1 MLNTWDFISK
11 LLPISQYL
19 KDYNLNNALCDLL
32 AGITVGLTLIP
43 QVIAYASLAGLEP
56 QIGLYSALCGGFIYA
71 IFGTIP
77 ELNIAPTALLSL
89 LTFQYVHNVTFGNT
103 RAAIMLT
110 FFAGVVEL
118 ICGILHLGFL
128 VDFVSTPVVS
138 AFTSAGAITIASS
151 QIKSLFG
158 LNYKAES
165 FINVWK
171 QFFLHITGIQ
181 LWDTLLGLSCI
192 LILLLLRVTWYFS
205 FDMFDLS
212 VSTGSY
218 TTVDMALGI
227 IKTSQ
232 PSHRVKMVSKYGE
245 APTKNNRMS
254 NKPSKSKQCIWYAS
268 VGRNAMVVV
277 FSALMAFVFKFHKQT
292 PFTLTSKV
300 PSGFPNFSVPLQP
313 IEANNGTNGT
323 TISQMVAQLGYGIG
337 VIPFVAILANVG
349 IAKSF
354 ANGKV
359 VDASQEMIAVGLS
372 NIAGSFFGSFP
383 VNASFSRAAVSSASG
398 VRTPLSGIYTGIM
411 VIMAFTFLTPYFSYI
426 PKPALAAVII
436 CAVVV
441 MVDISIT
448 KSIWEGNRLDIVPF
462 LVTFVACLI
471 SSIEVG
477 ILVGIFVEVCK
488 LMYFTARPKVI
499 IKQINVGQSYLR
511 VTFTS
516 SVFFSSAEHSR
527 EKILNYCLDEGRN
540 IHIILLDCNRIFEL
554 DYTAGKC
561 FESLVNELQTRQK
574 YVAFLVSRSKTVK
587 TLERCCTLKIDV
599 FRNELEF
606 ITATQ
611 GKRIECKNIVVANYR
626 QFRTH
631 FK

>member
-192 LILLLLRVTWYFS
+192 LILLLLR
-205 FDMFDLS
+205 
-212 VSTGSY
+212 
-218 TTVDMALGI
+218 
-227 IKTSQ
+227 
-232 PSHRVKMVSKYGE
+232 MVSKYGE

-554 DYTAGKC
+554 DFTAGKC

-599 FRNELEF
+599 FKNELEF

-611 GKRIECKNIVVANYR
+611 GKMLADNNETDAVYVST
-626 QFRTH
+626 QL
-631 FK
+631 

>member
-192 LILLLLRVTWYFS
+192 LILLLLR
-205 FDMFDLS
+205 
-212 VSTGSY
+212 
-218 TTVDMALGI
+218 
-227 IKTSQ
+227 
-232 PSHRVKMVSKYGE
+232 MVSKYGE

-611 GKRIECKNIVVANYR
+611 GEPATISICLLFRIHPGQRRRIH
-626 QFRTH
+626 QIPFRRSLAH
-631 FK
+631 PQAQPKMQ

>member
-192 LILLLLRVTWYFS
+192 LILLLLR
-205 FDMFDLS
+205 
-212 VSTGSY
+212 
-218 TTVDMALGI
+218 
-227 IKTSQ
+227 
-232 PSHRVKMVSKYGE
+232 MVSKYGE

-554 DYTAGKC
+554 DFTAGKC

-599 FRNELEF
+599 FKNELEF

-611 GKRIECKNIVVANYR
+611 GEPATISICLLFRIHPGQRRRIH
-626 QFRTH
+626 QIPFRRSLAH
-631 FK
+631 PQAQPKMQ

>member
-192 LILLLLRVTWYFS
+192 LILLLLR
-205 FDMFDLS
+205 
-212 VSTGSY
+212 
-218 TTVDMALGI
+218 
-227 IKTSQ
+227 
-232 PSHRVKMVSKYGE
+232 MVSKYGE

-611 GKRIECKNIVVANYR
+611 GKMLADNNETDAVYVST
-626 QFRTH
+626 QL
-631 FK
+631 